1 MRVYRR
7 FLVVL
12 IAVALCTIL
21 PPITSVPFQQQETPS
36 VIKEVI
42 IQTSLSYQWLSPIT
56 HISTVIL
63 LILLY
68 RFGSKVWRV
77 TDAYFSLLFLFFAF
91 GQNIAV
97 TANYG
102 LSVITGNLVMVL
114 VTGLFWVWEVYKPLN
129 EYVFCALPLWRYWVV
144 PFTFLAFWFPVNAD
158 LSPDLSPVLLLTS
171 SYGVAFCPTTPVVI
185 AILTLIY
192 PKVNRPLLMVTS
204 LVGLLIGLFNSLSVV
219 VMSGYTLWMLFLHTP
234 LIFIS
239 LYGLF
244 IPRLVKNV
252 TPGMVKI

>member
-1 MRVYRR
+1 MRVDRR
-7 FLVVL
+7 FLFVL
-12 IAVALCTIL
+12 VAVALCTFL

-42 IQTSLSYQWLSPIT
+42 IQTSLAYQWLSPVT

-68 RFGSKVWRV
+68 RYGSKVGRV

-97 TANYG
+97 TENYG

-129 EYVFCALPLWRYWVV
+129 EY
-144 PFTFLAFWFPVNAD
+144 FLGSPTMAVLGRSLR
-158 LSPDLSPVLLLTS
+158 LSGFLVS
-171 SYGVAFCPTTPVVI
+171 SKC
-185 AILTLIY
+185 
-192 PKVNRPLLMVTS
+192 
-204 LVGLLIGLFNSLSVV
+204 
-219 VMSGYTLWMLFLHTP
+219 
-234 LIFIS
+234 
-239 LYGLF
+239 
-244 IPRLVKNV
+244 
-252 TPGMVKI
+252 